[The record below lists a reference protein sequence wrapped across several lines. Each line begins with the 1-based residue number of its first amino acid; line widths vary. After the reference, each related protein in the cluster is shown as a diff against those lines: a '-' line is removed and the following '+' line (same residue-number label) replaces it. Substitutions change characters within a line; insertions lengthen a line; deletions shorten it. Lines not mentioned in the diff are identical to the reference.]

1 MFKREN
7 ERIKP
12 SKQPNKTGPIPRPKR
27 RKPEEIG
34 VGALAQIVLSPSSP
48 VRQYAN
54 PFIKAPLRAGT
65 ELPGTSRRP
74 ATSNTACKLTRGLSK
89 DCGMWDRY

>member
-34 VGALAQIVLSPSSP
+34 VGALAQIFLSPSSP

-65 ELPGTSRRP
+65 ELPCHVDRRLQTP
-74 ATSNTACKLTRGLSK
+74 LINEHV
-89 DCGMWDRY
+89 D